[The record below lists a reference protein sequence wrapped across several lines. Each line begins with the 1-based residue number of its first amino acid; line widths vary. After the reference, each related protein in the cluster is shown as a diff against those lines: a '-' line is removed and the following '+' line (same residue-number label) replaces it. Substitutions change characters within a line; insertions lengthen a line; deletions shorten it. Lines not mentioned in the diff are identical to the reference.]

1 MIASVLNAV
10 LVAAGSTVG
19 LLFRKKIKESYSRAI
34 MTGLALCVL
43 LIGVRSALETEN
55 VLCVILC
62 LVFGILIGEALRIE
76 DRLDALGEKLKTRFS
91 RGGGGRFTEGFMTAT
106 LLFCVG
112 SMAIMGSLEA
122 GIRGDYSII
131 LSKSVIDCITAV
143 TLSAAMGAGVFFSSL
158 CILLYQGLITLLA
171 IWVGPFLPGPVVTE
185 MSAVGGLLI
194 VGLGLNMLGILGERR
209 VRAGNMLPAIFLPI
223 LYIPLANFL
232 ADLAGKVFP

>member
-1 MIASVLNAV
+1 
-10 LVAAGSTVG
+10 
-19 LLFRKKIKESYSRAI
+19 
-34 MTGLALCVL
+34 
-43 LIGVRSALETEN
+43 
-55 VLCVILC
+55 
-62 LVFGILIGEALRIE
+62 
-76 DRLDALGEKLKTRFS
+76 
-91 RGGGGRFTEGFMTAT
+91 
-106 LLFCVG
+106 
-112 SMAIMGSLEA
+112 
-122 GIRGDYSII
+122 
-131 LSKSVIDCITAV
+131 
-143 TLSAAMGAGVFFSSL
+143 MGAGVFFSSL